1 MDGYSDGGK
10 MPLNF
15 TNAIVYDIE
24 TFPNCFTLSMELLNS
39 DVRSVWEISEF
50 RDDRKQLLAF
60 FRELAATQTPMIGF
74 NNINFD
80 YPVIHFLWNNPSATY
95 QQLYAKASDIIN
107 AESKFGHIIWASDRF
122 APQIDLFKMHHF
134 DNKAKS
140 TSLKFLQINM
150 RVDSVEDMP
159 IEPGTVLTQ
168 EQVNTLLIPY
178 NYHDVQETKRFAHYA
193 HHAIEF
199 RQGLEEQFGIDVYNW
214 NDTKIGEQTIMSRL
228 GDEVCYDTSSGRRQM
243 RQTPRTQIPLKNII
257 FPYVSLKKPEFKH
270 IYDYMC
276 SQTLRSEEINAAGE
290 ESTNIK
296 TKGAFENLTATVE
309 GVEYHYGV
317 GGIHGSVEKKRI
329 QATDDW
335 WIVDVDVSSLYPSI
349 AIVNGLHPE
358 HLGERFASVYG
369 DLKKERKKWQKEKG
383 KKCTEANAIKLALNG
398 AYGKS
403 NSKFSVMY
411 DPQFTMTITING
423 QLMLSMLLEWLTD
436 VPTLQVI
443 QANTDG
449 ITFYIHKNYYEQTRE
464 ICKRWEQLTRLDLEE
479 ARYAKM
485 YIRDVNNY
493 IAVGTDGKCKLKGA
507 YWTPDP
513 LNYHESVASSQPP
526 AWHKNFSNVVST
538 RAAVANMVEGVDI
551 ETYIRSCFNPF
562 DFCCAVKATGG
573 SKLFWGDKRVQKNTR
588 FYISTDGQFLS
599 KVMPPAGPVGAYK
612 RRNGVSET
620 EYNRIMAETGGE
632 WDERVCTG
640 NKSKYEERVTGLAAG
655 YKVTVVNDIETFKW
669 DNINYDWY
677 IQEAQKLII

>member
-1 MDGYSDGGK
+1 M
-10 MPLNF
+10 LNL

-24 TFPNCFTLSMELLNS
+24 TFPNCFTFTMEMLNQPVS
-39 DVRSVWEISEF
+39 AVWEISQY
-50 RDDRKQLLAF
+50 RDDRQQLLAF
-60 FRELAATQTPMIGF
+60 FRELAASQTPMIGY

-95 QQLYAKASDIIN
+95 QQIYAKAQEII
-107 AESKFGHIIWASDRF
+107 EGQDRFGHIIWASDRF
-122 APQIDLFKMHHF
+122 TPQIDLYKMYHF
-134 DNKAKS
+134 DNKAKA
-140 TSLKFLQINM
+140 TSLKYLQINM

-168 EQVNTLLIPY
+168 EQINTLLIPY

-193 HHAIEF
+193 HRAIEL
-199 RQGLEEQFGIDVYNW
+199 RQGLEEQFGVDIYNW
-214 NDTKIGEQTIMSRL
+214 NDTKIGEQTITSRL
-228 GDEVCYDTSSGRRQM
+228 GDDVCYDISTGRRQM

-257 FPYVSLKKPEFKH
+257 FPYVSLKKSEFRR
-270 IYDYMC
+270 IYDYMY
-276 SQTLRSEEINAAGE
+276 SQTLRSEEIDAVGE
-290 ESTNIK
+290 ESTNIQ
-296 TKGAFENLTATVE
+296 TKGVFKNLTAIVE
-309 GVEYHYGV
+309 GVKYHYGV

-513 LNYHESVASSQPP
+513 LRYHESIDESQPP
-526 AWHKNFSNVVST
+526 AWHKNFSNLVST

-562 DFCCAVKATGG
+562 DFCCAIKATGG
-573 SKLFWGDKRVQKNTR
+573 SKLLWGDKHVQKNTR
-588 FYISTDGQFLS
+588 FYISTDGEFLS
-599 KVMPPAGPVGAYK
+599 KVMPPAGPVGCYK
-612 RRNGVSET
+612 RKNGVSEQ
-620 EYNRIMAETGGE
+620 EYNRVMAETGGQ

-640 NKSKYEERVTGLAAG
+640 NKSKYEERITGLAAG
-655 YKVTVVNDIETFKW
+655 YKVSVVNNIKDFRW
-669 DNINYDWY
+669 DNVNYEWY